1 MIFEASGSG
10 GRADCNK
17 EGAII
22 FFSVLKEISSGGC
35 GNIFENLDR
44 PLPGVVGKFDD
55 NSIGAA
61 KGHLRY
67 SLWSLRITLGFLVD
81 SVVTRATSMAD
92 HFSCLKENVSWA
104 PLVPSSC

>member
-1 MIFEASGSG
+1 MTFEASGSG
-10 GRADCNK
+10 GRADCNN

-22 FFSVLKEISSGGC
+22 FFSVLKDFSSGGC

-55 NSIGAA
+55 ISIGAA

-67 SLWSLRITLGFLVD
+67 SLWSLRSTLGFSVD

-104 PLVPSSC
+104 PLVPWSC